1 MESVLITIGVAL
13 GAIIILAVAVWK
25 LKKIL
30 KELNPYQ

>member
-1 MESVLITIGVAL
+1 MEAILITVGVAL
-13 GAIIILAVAVWK
+13 GAIVILAVAIWK